1 MSGSSSE
8 IQTLLNQYS
17 QWRSFVDE
25 VLIPLNYLENRELG
39 GSSCL
44 AEPEDLLLD
53 ENPDVVED
61 SSQGFDKVSSKVG
74 TEDDN
79 EDDEKNPT
87 NSNIE
92 PTGESIKIQNLG
104 SCEVKEDHPEPDA
117 QDMHW
122 PDKLQEEPELQEEKD
137 KEPELEGE
145 KDEEPEHQNEKDEEE
160 AKGPQTFE
168 NEEEPEMKEQK
179 DYEIEPEEIKIQN
192 ETELAEEP
200 REEIEEEPEDHNQN
214 ETPVVTQAENEDK
227 SEKKA
232 QDTDK
237 KGLETEKSL
246 KIVSQKKTL

>member
-1 MSGSSSE
+1 
-8 IQTLLNQYS
+8 LNQYS

-61 SSQGFDKVSSKVG
+61 SPQGFDKDSSKVG

-79 EDDEKNPT
+79 ESDEKNLIH
-87 NSNIE
+87 SNVE
-92 PTGESIKIQNLG
+92 PTEETIKIQNPEN
-104 SCEVKEDHPEPDA
+104 CEIKEDNPEPDA

-122 PDKLQEEPELQEEKD
+122 PDKPQDEPELQE
-137 KEPELEGE
+137 
-145 KDEEPEHQNEKDEEE
+145 NEEE
-160 AKGPQTFE
+160 VKVPQTFR
-168 NEEEPEMKEQK
+168 NEEEPEVKEQK

-192 ETELAEEP
+192 EAETAEEP

-214 ETPVVTQAENEDK
+214 ETPIVNQDENEEK
-227 SEKKA
+227 SEKKT

-237 KGLETEKSL
+237 EGLEIENEPENSEPKEKTVEDL
-246 KIVSQKKTL
+246 VSNP